1 MSSSALKEAWKSLP
15 CLHEPTCKPKLER
28 IDDTRSSEFV
38 MTPTIGLDR
47 AESPSEDS
55 CICRKALKNGKTS
68 GYNVYPAAE
77 LKRVNRSGISCSGRP
92 FFELK
97 GRNVARMI
105 YVKILREFLVI
116 LIDTRR

>member
-1 MSSSALKEAWKSLP
+1 MTRLMSSSALKEAWKSLP

-47 AESPSEDS
+47 
-55 CICRKALKNGKTS
+55 ICRRALKNGKTS
-68 GYNVYPAAE
+68 GYSVYPAAE
-77 LKRVNRSGISCSGRP
+77 LKRVNRSGINCSGRP
-92 FFELK
+92 SFELK